1 MVKSLVVAFA
11 LLLTLIS
18 GMFMVPTK
26 DAAAVTCSGQA
37 QTTYQSGGLEYGRSL
52 VTGCAGHTVQ
62 VCVQYSGN
70 SATYGCATYNVSS
83 NSQSGLW
90 SYGVSP
96 GTCRTWLWISGVGTL
111 VGWYG

>member
-1 MVKSLVVAFA
+1 MIKNLVIAIALMLSLAGGLFA
-11 LLLTLIS
+11 VS
-18 GMFMVPTK
+18 PPKASADF
-26 DAAAVTCSGQA
+26 CSGQA
-37 QTTYQSGGLEYGRSL
+37 QTTYQSGGLEYGRAL

-70 SATYGCATYNVSS
+70 SATYGCATYNVTS

-90 SYGVSP
+90 SFGVSA